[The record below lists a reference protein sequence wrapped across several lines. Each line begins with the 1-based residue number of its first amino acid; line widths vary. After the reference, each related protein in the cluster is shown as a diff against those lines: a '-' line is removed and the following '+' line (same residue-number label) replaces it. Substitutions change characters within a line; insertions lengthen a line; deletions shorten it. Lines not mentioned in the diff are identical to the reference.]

1 MSKFHGE
8 NALKDKIFVDFIES
22 QRIDMK
28 CTSTDELES
37 CLPLSNNHIEVMND
51 DDNVVVDDDDD
62 EDKDEDGE
70 SINSITCS
78 ADQEI
83 PRLKRKQY
91 SFEMKSKI
99 VTMYHTHGIEQVK
112 KIFENINDRKLS
124 RWKKEILEGKKPMGR
139 PVIVDFEKEVMKEFI
154 NSGINHMDIRGKKC
168 ENRLIQE
175 CARRVSQRVVDW
187 KEYEHIKKLQF
198 SGRWVQ
204 GFKNRAEKR
213 EAALLSSDIDSANT
227 TIMTTFS
234 SLSSSDNLER
244 KFELFPC
251 SSSSSSDGMMK

>member
-22 QRIDMK
+22 QRVDMK
-28 CTSTDELES
+28 CTSADELES

-51 DDNVVVDDDDD
+51 AVDDD
-62 EDKDEDGE
+62 EDKDEDEE

-99 VTMYHTHGIEQVK
+99 VAMYDTHGIDQVMK
-112 KIFENINDRKLS
+112 RFENINDRKIS

-154 NSGINHMDIRGKKC
+154 NSGINHMDVREKKC

-213 EAALLSSDIDSANT
+213 EASLLSSDVDSAT
-227 TIMTTFS
+227 TIMTTSS
-234 SLSSSDNLER
+234 SLSSSDNLEGR
-244 KFELFPC
+244 LELFP

>member
-1 MSKFHGE
+1 MSEFHGE

-28 CTSTDELES
+28 CTSADELES
-37 CLPLSNNHIEVMND
+37 FLPLSNNHIKVMND
-51 DDNVVVDDDDD
+51 VVDDDKAED
-62 EDKDEDGE
+62 EE
-70 SINSITCS
+70 SINSIACS
-78 ADQEI
+78 ADQGN

-99 VTMYHTHGIEQVK
+99 VAMYHTHGIDQVMK
-112 KIFENINDRKLS
+112 RFENINDRKIS

-139 PVIVDFEKEVMKEFI
+139 PVIIDFEKEVMKEFI
-154 NSGINHMDIRGKKC
+154 NSGINHMDVRVKKC
-168 ENRLIQE
+168 ENKLIQE

-213 EAALLSSDIDSANT
+213 EASLLSSDVDSAA
-227 TIMTTFS
+227 TIMTTS
-234 SLSSSDNLER
+234 SLSSSDNLEGR
-244 KFELFPC
+244 FEAFLC
-251 SSSSSSDGMMK
+251 SSSSSDGMMK